1 MNLLVTGGC
10 GFIGSNFIRVALDKG
25 GVKNLVNVDKMTYAA
40 DAENTKEF
48 EDRSEYSHENF
59 CLTDYD
65 RLWETCKDS
74 DITDI
79 VHFAAETHVDNSIK
93 GSKVFIQSNVV
104 ATHSILE
111 ACKDRDIRLHHIS
124 TDEVYGEVFGDD
136 RFSEES
142 HYDPKNPY
150 SATKAASDFLVRS
163 YVNTYGLRATISN
176 CSNNY
181 GPNQH
186 DEKLV
191 PTIIRSLLNNELIP
205 VYGQG
210 ANVRDWIYVDDHC
223 EAIWS
228 ILKEGKIGDTYLVG
242 ADTER
247 TNMQTITSIC
257 DLMERTIS
265 SSIKFVEDRAGHD
278 LRYAIDGSKLKE
290 ELNWKPRY
298 TFLKGLEKTITFYKK
313 KYNSP

>member
-10 GFIGSNFIRVALDKG
+10 GFIGSNFIRLALKKNE
-25 GVKNLVNVDKMTYAA
+25 VKRLVNVDKMTYAA
-40 DAENTKEF
+40 DISNTERFENDSRYHHKIL
-48 EDRSEYSHENF
+48 
-59 CLTDYD
+59 CLTNYD
-65 RLWETCKDS
+65 EFRELCVGD

-93 GSKVFIQSNVV
+93 GSRVFIESNIT

-111 ACKDRDIRLHHIS
+111 TCKEKDIRLHHIS
-124 TDEVYGEVFGDD
+124 TDEVYGEVFGLD
-136 RFSEES
+136 RFDENS

-150 SATKAASDFLVRS
+150 SATKAASDHLVRA

-186 DEKLV
+186 DEKLM
-191 PTIIRSLLNNELIP
+191 PTIIRHILNGDLIP
-205 VYGQG
+205 VYGKG
-210 ANVRDWIYVDDHC
+210 ENVRDWIYVDDHC
-223 EAIWS
+223 SAIWM
-228 ILKEGKIGDTYLVG
+228 ILKEGKMGDTYLVG

-247 TNMQTITSIC
+247 TNLQAISSIC
-257 DLMERTIS
+257 SLMGKTMSES
-265 SSIKFVEDRAGHD
+265 VKFVKDRAGHD
-278 LRYAIDGSKLKE
+278 LRYAIDGSKLKN
-290 ELNWKPRY
+290 ELGWKPDY
-298 TFLKGLEKTITFYKK
+298 TFLDGLSKTITYYKK